1 MIKNTAD
8 WFGRIMQRWLPDAF
22 VIAILLTLLVFIA
35 GILIQQ
41 QSVSEMATHWGGGF
55 WKLLS
60 FSMQMLLILV
70 LGSVVA
76 TSRPIK
82 VALNRVAKLAKTPS
96 QAVVLVTL
104 VSLLAAWLNWGFG
117 LIVGALLAK
126 RVAQRVQAVD
136 FPLLI
141 ASAYSGMLIW
151 HSGLSG
157 SIPLKIASSEH
168 DALSE
173 LMQNQVFNLSQ
184 TIFAWQNL
192 LIIALLVISLPI
204 LNALMMPDK
213 AQRQSLKKTDDDSS
227 AEKLSDT
234 SDSQDQPLDKT
245 LTPAQRLEHSATIN
259 ALLILLGL
267 AYLVNYF
274 YSGGGINL
282 NLINLCLLLS
292 GLLLHRT
299 PSHFLKAVNQSIAAT
314 SGIIIQ
320 FPIYAGIMGMMVGSG
335 LAASMS
341 EWFISIAD
349 SQSFP
354 LVTFL
359 SAGIVNFFVPS
370 GGGQW
375 AVQAPIVIPAAIQLG
390 VPINQAAMAVAWG
403 DAWTNLI
410 QPFWALPLLA
420 IANLNLRDIM
430 GYCAVILIWSGLVI
444 SSVIYFAY

>member
-8 WFGRIMQRWLPDAF
+8 WFSQKMQRWLPDAF
-22 VIAILLTLLVFIA
+22 VIAILLTLVVFMA
-35 GILIQQ
+35 GLFLQQ
-41 QSVSEMATHWGGGF
+41 QSVLEMANHWGGGF

-70 LGSVVA
+70 LGSLVA
-76 TSRPIK
+76 ISRPVK
-82 VALNRVAKLAKTPS
+82 AGLSRLAELAATPS

-104 VSLLAAWLNWGFG
+104 VSLLAAWINWGFG
-117 LIVGALLAK
+117 LIVGALVAK
-126 RVAQRVQAVD
+126 RVAQRVKDVD

-157 SIPLKIASSEH
+157 SIPLKLASGEQ
-168 DALSE
+168 DALSQ
-173 LMQNQVFNLSQ
+173 LMQNQVFDLSQ

-192 LIIALLVISLPI
+192 LIIALLVVTLPI
-204 LNALMMPDK
+204 LNWLMMPNK
-213 AQRQSLKKTDDDSS
+213 ALRKPLRLEQTETSS
-227 AEKLSDT
+227 KQTLAASNLQDHQMTPAEKLEQS
-234 SDSQDQPLDKT
+234 PF
-245 LTPAQRLEHSATIN
+245 IN
-259 ALLILLGL
+259 VVLVILGL
-267 AYLVNYF
+267 VYITHYF

-282 NLINLCLLLS
+282 NLINLCLLLA
-292 GLLLHRT
+292 GLLLHKT
-299 PSHFLKAVNQSIAAT
+299 PSQFLAAVNLSIASS

-335 LAASMS
+335 LAASLS

-354 LVTFL
+354 LLTFI

-375 AVQAPIVIPAAIQLG
+375 AVQAPIVIPAATQLG

-420 IANLNLRDIM
+420 IARLNLRDIM

-444 SSVIYFAY
+444 ASVIYFAY

>member
-1 MIKNTAD
+1 MIRNSAN
-8 WFGRIMQRWLPDAF
+8 WFSKIMQRWLPDAF
-22 VIAILLTLLVFIA
+22 VIAILLTAIVFLA
-35 GILIQQ
+35 GVFAQKESAVQ
-41 QSVSEMATHWGGGF
+41 MANYWGKGF
-55 WKLLS
+55 WNLLT
-60 FSMQMLLILV
+60 FAMQMLLILV

-76 TSRPIK
+76 TSQA
-82 VALNRVAKLAKTPS
+82 VQAGLNQIARLAKSPA

-117 LIVGALLAK
+117 LIVGALVAK
-126 RVAQRVQAVD
+126 RVALNVKQVD

-157 SIPLKIASSEH
+157 SIPLKLATSGQ

-173 LMQNQVFNLSQ
+173 LMQNQVFDLSQ

-204 LNALMMPDK
+204 LNWLMLPNK
-213 AQRQSLKKTDDDSS
+213 ADRQSLDSDQASQLESIATDTLSNQASADSS
-227 AEKLSDT
+227 
-234 SDSQDQPLDKT
+234 
-245 LTPAQRLEHSATIN
+245 PAQRLENSAVVS
-259 ALLILLGL
+259 ALLALLGL
-267 AYLVNYF
+267 AYLINYF
-274 YSGGGINL
+274 YHGGGIQL
-282 NLINLCLLLS
+282 NIINLCLFIS
-292 GLLLHRT
+292 GLVLHRT
-299 PSHFLKAVNQSIAAT
+299 PAKFTRAVSVSIAST

-320 FPIYAGIMGMMVGSG
+320 FPIYAGIMGMMVHSG

-354 LVTFL
+354 VFTFF
-359 SAGIVNFFVPS
+359 SAGLVNFFVPS

-375 AVQAPIVIPAAIQLG
+375 AVQAPIVIPAAIELG

-420 IANLNLRDIM
+420 IAGLSIRDIM

-444 SSVIYFAY
+444 TSVIYFAY